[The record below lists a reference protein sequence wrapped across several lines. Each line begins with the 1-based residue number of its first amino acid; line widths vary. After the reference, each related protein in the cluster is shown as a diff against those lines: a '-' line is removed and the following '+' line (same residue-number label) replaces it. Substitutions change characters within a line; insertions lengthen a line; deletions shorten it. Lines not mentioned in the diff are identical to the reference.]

1 MKMSKIK
8 LQPQEIWEEY
18 GRGQM
23 YNDSISLYDRVE
35 KAENFFLGRQW
46 VGVNAPDMDKPV
58 FNLLKRVINYF
69 IAMLVSDNIGV
80 ALSLFNKKTDSIT
93 RISLEIMEENIRQI
107 MEYNDYGRLMRKVL
121 RDAAVDG
128 DGCLHVYFDPSIST
142 GREFEQGFIRA
153 ERINNTDIFF
163 GDPYTNDP
171 ESQPYIIIAQRK
183 QLSDV
188 QDELISLGKEKE
200 AQDLR
205 ADMQEYRYGRELSQN
220 NDAKVTVL
228 IKYYKKNGIVY
239 YTKTTKELSI
249 VEERETG
256 LKIYPICFMNW
267 DAVKDSYHGVS
278 VIEGLIPNQIAIN
291 KMAAMAQQFIK
302 QQAFPRIF
310 YNEHKLK
317 RWIGGIKPIA
327 VQGDPSDIVYRDNH
341 NTSMSSQVS
350 EYISKFISTTRDL
363 MGASDAAL
371 GNVSP
376 NNTSA
381 IIAVQNATAIPL
393 ELVKQE
399 YYSFTESFVKICI
412 DMMRNYFGLRTVLAA
427 DDNGDQQEVLFDFS
441 VINDYVIRLKV
452 DIGSAAYWNEITST
466 TTLDNL
472 YQNGLIDPVVYL
484 ESIPAHLIPNQ
495 NRIIEDLKRTQ
506 KTKKATLH
514 TEKEEELIG

>member
-1 MKMSKIK
+1 MNNLK
-8 LQPQEIWEEY
+8 LQPREIWEEY

-23 YNDSISLYDRVE
+23 YNDSIELYERVE
-35 KAENFFLGRQW
+35 KSENFFLGRQW

-80 ALSLFNKKTDSIT
+80 SLSLFNKKPDNISQ
-93 RISLEIMEENIRQI
+93 ISLGILENNIAQI

-128 DGCLHVYFDPSIST
+128 DGCLHVYFDPSIKT
-142 GREFEQGFIRA
+142 GRDYEQGFICA

-163 GDPYTNDP
+163 GDPQSNDV
-171 ESQPYIIIAQRK
+171 ESQPYILISQRR

-188 QDELISLGKEKE
+188 YDELIAQGKRKE
-200 AQDLR
+200 AEALESDTP
-205 ADMQEYRYGRELSQN
+205 EYRYQN
-220 NDAKVTVL
+220 SNDFKADGKVTVL
-228 IKYYKKNGIVY
+228 IKYFKKDGKVY
-239 YTKTTKELSI
+239 FTKTTKDLTI
-249 VEERETG
+249 VEQTDTG
-256 LKIYPICFMNW
+256 LSLYPICYMSW
-267 DAVKDSYHGVS
+267 DNVKDSYHGVS

-291 KMAAMAQQFIK
+291 KMAAMAQQFIR

-327 VQGDPSDIVYRDNH
+327 VQGDPSDIIYRDNH
-341 NTSMSSQVS
+341 NTMMSSQVS
-350 EYISKFISTTRDL
+350 EYMSKFLATTRDL

-381 IIAVQNATAIPL
+381 IIAVQNATAVPL

-399 YYSFTESFVKICI
+399 YYSFTESFVRICI
-412 DMMRNYFGLRTVLAA
+412 DMMRSCFGIRTVLAA
-427 DDNGDQQEVLFDFS
+427 DDNSEEQEILFDFS
-441 VINDYVIRLKV
+441 VINDYVIRMKV
-452 DIGSAAYWNEITST
+452 DIGTAAYWNEITST
-466 TTLDNL
+466 STLDNL
-472 YQNGLIDPVVYL
+472 YQSGLIDPVVYL
-484 ESIPAHLIPNQ
+484 ESIPAHLVPNHAK
-495 NRIIEDLKRTQ
+495 IVEDAKKKQKRDAEQMLK
-506 KTKKATLH
+506 
-514 TEKEEELIG
+514 KEAVVNGGL